1 MKRVK
6 LLTLTT
12 VAFLGLAG
20 FGSKVSADE
29 VEHVV
34 TPTDTLSGISVK
46 YFGSTD
52 FIDKIAEDNEIEN
65 PNLIFDGEKLTIN
78 TDKKKT
84 TSKSETSEEKTTKQE
99 ATKEKSVDEKESS
112 NQPSGKTITME
123 STAYSAQEGGT
134 LTATGQDLL
143 SNPRAIAVDP
153 SVIPLGTRLY
163 VEGYGEAVAVD
174 TGGAIKGNI
183 IDVHFPTIAECE
195 NWGRRQVQVTILD

>member
-34 TPTDTLSGISVK
+34 TPTDTLSGISVQ